1 MGFYSDI
8 LSVIAAAITDMITE
22 TGMIPDVITTDM
34 ITTDMII
41 DRFDLDMI
49 TKLMPDM
56 ITMDMI
62 TNITDTITNIIT
74 DMITDMIEM
83 DMTRRAGQTRTCSRL
98 RVPDAKAF

>member
-41 DRFDLDMI
+41 DRFDMDMI
-49 TKLMPDM
+49 KKLMPNMITTDM
-56 ITMDMI
+56 IMYT
-62 TNITDTITNIIT
+62 ITDTITNIIT

-83 DMTRRAGQTRTCSRL
+83 DMTRILT
-98 RVPDAKAF
+98 

>member
-22 TGMIPDVITTDM
+22 TGMIPDVITTYM

-83 DMTRRAGQTRTCSRL
+83 DMTRILT
-98 RVPDAKAF
+98 